1 MSREAWERAGLSAP
15 GLGALSHGA
24 NRKLLRHQNSRL
36 ARCHD
41 ERGAGVFGR
50 QAVLPGLKARQPSR
64 RVRRRVR
71 EGRRPPL
78 QQPLGRALDIADR
91 SAFAD
96 PFPDVNGLEMV
107 KHGSAHRA
115 RRPVLTGRQLGQ
127 RRRAPQDA
135 EEMAG

>member
-1 MSREAWERAGLSAP
+1 MSRETWERAGLSAP
-15 GLGALSHGA
+15 GLGPLLHGA
-24 NRKLLRHQNSRL
+24 DGKLLRHQNSRL
-36 ARCHD
+36 ARRD
-41 ERGAGVFGR
+41 KERGAGVLGR
-50 QAVLPGLKARQPSR
+50 QLVLPGLKARQPSR

-71 EGRRPPL
+71 EGWRPPL

-91 SAFAD
+91 SVLAD

-127 RRRAPQDA
+127 RRRSPQDA